1 MPTKCYFIIF
11 FSGCQGDFLFYV
23 IFYSL
28 YICVKN
34 FLRNFEK
41 TVYFSQIICYNINA
55 EGKTLRSA
63 RTHERIPH
71 EGCSHIESG
80 NSMKITI
87 YGKQMSVRDSLK
99 EAVEKKLSKF
109 DKFFGD
115 ETEAFVTCKVRKGV
129 KIIEI
134 TVNYGGTTFRCEEE
148 NETFITALDRACE
161 GLERQIRKNKTRV
174 EKMVK
179 KAAIDIGDYDDDE
192 YVEEDDFEIR
202 VKTFPFKP
210 MTPEEAILQ
219 MNLIGHAFYAFTD
232 SDTGETCVVY
242 KRKAGSY
249 GLIVP
254 EK

>member
-1 MPTKCYFIIF
+1 MRRGNTP
-11 FSGCQGDFLFYV
+11 
-23 IFYSL
+23 
-28 YICVKN
+28 
-34 FLRNFEK
+34 LRETQRK
-41 TVYFSQIICYNINA
+41 DTPRGVLS
-55 EGKTLRSA
+55 K
-63 RTHERIPH
+63 
-71 EGCSHIESG
+71 ESG

-87 YGKQMSVRDSLK
+87 YGKQMTVRDSLK
-99 EAVEKKLSKF
+99 DAVEKKLEKF
-109 DKFFGD
+109 DKFFGED
-115 ETEAFVTCKVRKGV
+115 TEAFVTCKVRKGV

-134 TVNYGGTTFRCEEE
+134 TVNYGGTTFRSEEE
-148 NETFITALDRACE
+148 NETFITALDRAAE

-179 KAAIDIGDYDDDE
+179 KGSFVIGDYEDDE
-192 YVEEDDFEIR
+192 YEEEDEFEIR

-232 SDTGETCVVY
+232 SETGETCVVY

-249 GLIVP
+249 GLIIP